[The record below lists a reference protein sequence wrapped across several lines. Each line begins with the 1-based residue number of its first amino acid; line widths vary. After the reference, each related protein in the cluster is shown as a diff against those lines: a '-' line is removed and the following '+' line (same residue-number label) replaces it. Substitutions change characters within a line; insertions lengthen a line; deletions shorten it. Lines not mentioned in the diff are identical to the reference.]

1 MRDGQK
7 VSYIGPDDQGLVL
20 GDRGEVISAAGSAS
34 HVLWTSGALKDE
46 VVLIDNMDIAPV
58 GKQTQAK
65 VADGLDDSLE
75 VGVFTVTAAREMY
88 DEAGEVG
95 LLNEMAAQGFLAS
108 FVAIAQEASDLIQT
122 RIRNDP
128 SFRAVTAQLEDEEAD
143 SLVRLASF
151 VLVRDAFGEPE

>member
-7 VSYIGPDDQGLVL
+7 VSYIGPDDNGLTL
-20 GDRGEVISAAGSAS
+20 GDRGEVISAAATGS
-34 HVLWTSGALKDE
+34 HVLFTTGAQANE
-46 VVLIDNMDIAPV
+46 VVLIDNMDLAPV

-65 VADGLDDSLE
+65 VEDGLDDSLE
-75 VGVFTVTAAREMY
+75 VGVISVTAAREMF
-88 DEAGEVG
+88 DEVGEVG
-95 LLNEMAAQGFLAS
+95 LLNEMAAQGHLLS
-108 FVAIAQEASDLIQT
+108 FTAIAQEAADLIQS